1 MTLNTTHKPA
11 TRPFAMPGWVS
22 IISAPIL
29 ARAFVVALILGSIL
43 SAINQPGAVFGAT
56 KLDLLPFALVYITP
70 FVVVTLSQ
78 IMGVL
83 QARRDDRPLPN
94 GERFLD
100 TVWAHGI
107 PAKAVLT
114 GLLVGTVN
122 ASISLTAALFE
133 TGSLAGIPV
142 PLLIQAYTLPVLF
155 GLLSQAISYRR
166 AAARFAEN
174 RT

>member
-22 IISAPIL
+22 IISSSFL

-56 KLDLLPFALVYITP
+56 KLDLLSFALVYITP